1 MYWVE
6 NEITGH
12 KRTGN
17 SISSKPTL
25 ISQDPTTELVAYYEV
40 LNYFFRPR
48 NIKRNT
54 LEKMMEWDEDGPL
67 QKLDL
72 QLPGRS
78 ALGFSGQFM

>member
-40 LNYFFRPR
+40 LNYFFPPQEHQKEHTR
-48 NIKRNT
+48 K
-54 LEKMMEWDEDGPL
+54 DDGV
-67 QKLDL
+67 
-72 QLPGRS
+72 G
-78 ALGFSGQFM
+78 